1 MSIVNIPNRWGG
13 VNVGIPGIRCY
24 CPHLLSGA
32 ASSGSFGS
40 FSCLRMEAGVWAFKI
55 PDKFSEHCSSSPTKS
70 GHLLPTRCLLLQ
82 GFPNKKKLATNSQR
96 FVFFVDFFLLLLARS
111 KLGSWTWSKALRS
124 LCLTKPAAG
133 TFLQALEGRRILTH
147 HHQPQLPTT
156 QQNSCDTLWFFLPST
171 GALFT
176 LGFANRSSQ
185 FLSFSLSPISRL
197 I

>member
-55 PDKFSEHCSSSPTKS
+55 PDKFSEHCSSSPPRVATCWQLGVFSCRAFQIKRRWQLIR
-70 GHLLPTRCLLLQ
+70 GILYFLLT
-82 GFPNKKKLATNSQR
+82 
-96 FVFFVDFFLLLLARS
+96 FLLLLARW

-124 LCLTKPAAG
+124 LCLTKHAAG
-133 TFLQALEGRRILTH
+133 TFLQALEGEEDIDS
-147 HHQPQLPTT
+147 PPPTPAAN
-156 QQNSCDTLWFFLPST
+156 NSAKFLRHT
-171 GALFT
+171 VVFCHRQELF
-176 LGFANRSSQ
+176 LH
-185 FLSFSLSPISRL
+185 
-197 I
+197 